1 MIAGSTGSGKS
12 ICLNGI
18 IVSLL
23 YKYSPEELRFILI
36 DPKKVEFTTYEG
48 LPHLL
53 IDEIICE
60 NEKALKALQWMV
72 DEMERRYV
80 IFSETGVRD
89 IASYNAVVDPNLTE
103 RLPRIVLVI
112 DELADFMMYN
122 KNEVEAKIK
131 KLTAKAR
138 AAGIHLILAT
148 QRPSVN
154 VITGDIKSNIT
165 ALSEISP
172 AEVRARARSEA
183 ETKAAE
189 AHAAIRAAEAMGAK
203 VITSKP
209 APSPEASIHSN
220 PKVIDLNEFD
230 DEDDE
235 LDYGDEY
242 DEEETLKEEKPKA
255 GKKPASGFSIFLL
268 AIMVLL
274 LLFLLIC
281 LVVMLMKCGI
291 IPGADSGLVRG
302 FAIWFNS
309 HLFPLF

>member
-1 MIAGSTGSGKS
+1 MTQDTQK
-12 ICLNGI
+12 
-18 IVSLL
+18 LL
-23 YKYSPEELRFILI
+23 ELLSQYIG
-36 DPKKVEFTTYEG
+36 DVYAE
-48 LPHLL
+48 
-53 IDEIICE
+53 
-60 NEKALKALQWMV
+60 ALQYTNDPAAAKEV
-72 DEMERRYV
+72 TRRV
-80 IFSETGVRD
+80 MTLLKRSQEAGL
-89 IASYNAVVDPNLTE
+89 AVNPSMAKRLTE
-103 RLPRIVLVI
+103 DCCREREYYENRRATFVNGTI
-112 DELADFMMYN
+112 ADMPDF
-122 KNEVEAKIK
+122 
-131 KLTAKAR
+131 
-138 AAGIHLILAT
+138 
-148 QRPSVN
+148 
-154 VITGDIKSNIT
+154 DT

-220 PKVIDLNEFD
+220 PEVIDLNDFD

-242 DEEETLKEEKPKA
+242 DEEETLKEEKPRREKPKA

-274 LLFLLIC
+274 LFLLIC

-291 IPGADSGLVRG
+291 IPCADSHFVRS

>member
-1 MIAGSTGSGKS
+1 MAQDTQK
-12 ICLNGI
+12 LRE
-18 IVSLL
+18 LL
-23 YKYSPEELRFILI
+23 QQYIGDVYAE
-36 DPKKVEFTTYEG
+36 
-48 LPHLL
+48 
-53 IDEIICE
+53 
-60 NEKALKALQWMV
+60 ALQYTNDPAAAKEVTRRVMTLLKRSQEAGLAV
-72 DEMERRYV
+72 NPSMAKRLTQDCCREREYYENRRATFV
-80 IFSETGVRD
+80 NGT
-89 IASYNAVVDPNLTE
+89 IADMP
-103 RLPRIVLVI
+103 
-112 DELADFMMYN
+112 DF
-122 KNEVEAKIK
+122 
-131 KLTAKAR
+131 
-138 AAGIHLILAT
+138 
-148 QRPSVN
+148 
-154 VITGDIKSNIT
+154 DT

-172 AEVRARARSEA
+172 AEVQARARSEA

-209 APSPEASIHSN
+209 APSPGASIHSN
-220 PKVIDLNEFD
+220 PEVIDLNEFD

-235 LDYGDEY
+235 LDYGYDYDDEY
-242 DEEETLKEEKPKA
+242 DEEETPDEEKPRREKPKA

-291 IPGADSGLVRG
+291 ISGADSHFVRS

>member
-1 MIAGSTGSGKS
+1 MAQDTQK
-12 ICLNGI
+12 LRE
-18 IVSLL
+18 LL
-23 YKYSPEELRFILI
+23 SQYIGDVYAE
-36 DPKKVEFTTYEG
+36 
-48 LPHLL
+48 
-53 IDEIICE
+53 
-60 NEKALKALQWMV
+60 ALQYTNDPAAAKEV
-72 DEMERRYV
+72 TRRV
-80 IFSETGVRD
+80 MALLKRSQEAGL
-89 IASYNAVVDPNLTE
+89 AVNPSMAKRLTE
-103 RLPRIVLVI
+103 DCCREREYYENRRATFVNGTI
-112 DELADFMMYN
+112 ADMPDF
-122 KNEVEAKIK
+122 
-131 KLTAKAR
+131 
-138 AAGIHLILAT
+138 
-148 QRPSVN
+148 
-154 VITGDIKSNIT
+154 DT

-209 APSPEASIHSN
+209 APSPGASIHSN
-220 PKVIDLNEFD
+220 PEVIDLNEFD

-242 DEEETLKEEKPKA
+242 DEEETLKEEKPRREKPKA

-309 HLFPLF
+309 HLFTLF

>member
-1 MIAGSTGSGKS
+1 MAQDTQK
-12 ICLNGI
+12 LRE
-18 IVSLL
+18 LL
-23 YKYSPEELRFILI
+23 SQYIGDVYAE
-36 DPKKVEFTTYEG
+36 
-48 LPHLL
+48 
-53 IDEIICE
+53 
-60 NEKALKALQWMV
+60 ALQYTNDPAAAKEVTRRVMTLLKRSQEAGLAV
-72 DEMERRYV
+72 NPSMAKRLTKDCCREREYYENRRATFV
-80 IFSETGVRD
+80 NGT
-89 IASYNAVVDPNLTE
+89 IADMP
-103 RLPRIVLVI
+103 
-112 DELADFMMYN
+112 DF
-122 KNEVEAKIK
+122 
-131 KLTAKAR
+131 
-138 AAGIHLILAT
+138 
-148 QRPSVN
+148 
-154 VITGDIKSNIT
+154 DT

-172 AEVRARARSEA
+172 AEVQARARSEA

-209 APSPEASIHSN
+209 APSSGASKHSN
-220 PKVIDLNEFD
+220 PEVIDLNEFD

-242 DEEETLKEEKPKA
+242 DEEETLKEEKPPREKPKA
-255 GKKPASGFSIFLL
+255 WKKPASGFSIFLL

-291 IPGADSGLVRG
+291 IPGADSHFVRS

>member
-1 MIAGSTGSGKS
+1 MAQDTQK
-12 ICLNGI
+12 LRE
-18 IVSLL
+18 LL
-23 YKYSPEELRFILI
+23 QQYIGDVYAE
-36 DPKKVEFTTYEG
+36 
-48 LPHLL
+48 
-53 IDEIICE
+53 
-60 NEKALKALQWMV
+60 ALQYTNDPAAAKEVTRRVMTLLKRSQEAGLAV
-72 DEMERRYV
+72 NPSMARRLTQDCCRERDYYENRRATFV
-80 IFSETGVRD
+80 NGT
-89 IASYNAVVDPNLTE
+89 IADMP
-103 RLPRIVLVI
+103 
-112 DELADFMMYN
+112 DF
-122 KNEVEAKIK
+122 
-131 KLTAKAR
+131 
-138 AAGIHLILAT
+138 
-148 QRPSVN
+148 
-154 VITGDIKSNIT
+154 DT

-172 AEVRARARSEA
+172 AEVQARARSEA

-209 APSPEASIHSN
+209 APSPGASIHSD
-220 PKVIDLNEFD
+220 PEVIDLNEFD

-235 LDYGDEY
+235 LDYGDDYDDEY
-242 DEEETLKEEKPKA
+242 DEEETLDEEKSRREKPKA

-291 IPGADSGLVRG
+291 IPGADSHFVRS

>member
-1 MIAGSTGSGKS
+1 MAQDTQK
-12 ICLNGI
+12 LRE
-18 IVSLL
+18 LL
-23 YKYSPEELRFILI
+23 QQYIGDVYAE
-36 DPKKVEFTTYEG
+36 
-48 LPHLL
+48 
-53 IDEIICE
+53 
-60 NEKALKALQWMV
+60 ALQYTNDPAAAKEVTRRVMTLLKRSQEAGLAV
-72 DEMERRYV
+72 NPSMAKRLTQDCCREREYYENRRATFV
-80 IFSETGVRD
+80 NGT
-89 IASYNAVVDPNLTE
+89 IADMP
-103 RLPRIVLVI
+103 
-112 DELADFMMYN
+112 DF
-122 KNEVEAKIK
+122 
-131 KLTAKAR
+131 
-138 AAGIHLILAT
+138 
-148 QRPSVN
+148 
-154 VITGDIKSNIT
+154 DT

-172 AEVRARARSEA
+172 AEVQARARSEA

-209 APSPEASIHSN
+209 APSPGASIHSD
-220 PKVIDLNEFD
+220 PEVIDLNEFD

-242 DEEETLKEEKPKA
+242 DEEYDEEETLKEEKPRRE
-255 GKKPASGFSIFLL
+255 KPASGFSIFLL

-291 IPGADSGLVRG
+291 IPGADSHFVRS

>member
-1 MIAGSTGSGKS
+1 MAQDTQK
-12 ICLNGI
+12 LRE
-18 IVSLL
+18 LL
-23 YKYSPEELRFILI
+23 SQYIGDVYAE
-36 DPKKVEFTTYEG
+36 
-48 LPHLL
+48 
-53 IDEIICE
+53 
-60 NEKALKALQWMV
+60 ALQYTNDPAAAKEVTRRVMTLLKRSQEAGLAV
-72 DEMERRYV
+72 NPSMARRLTQDCCREREYYEDRRATFV
-80 IFSETGVRD
+80 NGT
-89 IASYNAVVDPNLTE
+89 IADMP
-103 RLPRIVLVI
+103 
-112 DELADFMMYN
+112 DF
-122 KNEVEAKIK
+122 
-131 KLTAKAR
+131 
-138 AAGIHLILAT
+138 
-148 QRPSVN
+148 
-154 VITGDIKSNIT
+154 DT

-209 APSPEASIHSN
+209 APSPGVSIHSN
-220 PKVIDLNEFD
+220 PEVIDLNEFD

-242 DEEETLKEEKPKA
+242 DEEETLKEEKPRREKPKA

-268 AIMVLL
+268 AIMVL

>member
-1 MIAGSTGSGKS
+1 MAQDTQK
-12 ICLNGI
+12 LRE
-18 IVSLL
+18 LL
-23 YKYSPEELRFILI
+23 SQYIGDVYAE
-36 DPKKVEFTTYEG
+36 
-48 LPHLL
+48 
-53 IDEIICE
+53 
-60 NEKALKALQWMV
+60 ALQYTNDPAAAKEVTRRVMTLLKRSQEAGLAV
-72 DEMERRYV
+72 NPSMAKRLTKDCCREREYYENRRATFV
-80 IFSETGVRD
+80 NGT
-89 IASYNAVVDPNLTE
+89 IADMP
-103 RLPRIVLVI
+103 
-112 DELADFMMYN
+112 DF
-122 KNEVEAKIK
+122 
-131 KLTAKAR
+131 
-138 AAGIHLILAT
+138 
-148 QRPSVN
+148 
-154 VITGDIKSNIT
+154 DT

-172 AEVRARARSEA
+172 AEVQARARSEA

-209 APSPEASIHSN
+209 APSSGASIHSN
-220 PKVIDLNEFD
+220 PEVIDLNEFD

-235 LDYGDEY
+235 LDYSDEY
-242 DEEETLKEEKPKA
+242 DEEETLKEEKPRREKPKA

-291 IPGADSGLVRG
+291 IPGADSGLVRS

>member
-1 MIAGSTGSGKS
+1 MAQDTQK
-12 ICLNGI
+12 LRE
-18 IVSLL
+18 LL
-23 YKYSPEELRFILI
+23 SQYIGDVYAE
-36 DPKKVEFTTYEG
+36 
-48 LPHLL
+48 
-53 IDEIICE
+53 
-60 NEKALKALQWMV
+60 ALQYTNDPAAAKEVTRRVMTLLKRSQEAGLAV
-72 DEMERRYV
+72 NPSMAKRLTKDCCREREYYENRRATFV
-80 IFSETGVRD
+80 NGT
-89 IASYNAVVDPNLTE
+89 IADMP
-103 RLPRIVLVI
+103 
-112 DELADFMMYN
+112 DF
-122 KNEVEAKIK
+122 
-131 KLTAKAR
+131 
-138 AAGIHLILAT
+138 
-148 QRPSVN
+148 
-154 VITGDIKSNIT
+154 DT

-220 PKVIDLNEFD
+220 PEVIDLNEFD

-242 DEEETLKEEKPKA
+242 EDEYDEEETLDKEKPRREKPRA

>member
-1 MIAGSTGSGKS
+1 MAQDTQK
-12 ICLNGI
+12 LRE
-18 IVSLL
+18 LL
-23 YKYSPEELRFILI
+23 SQYIGDVYAE
-36 DPKKVEFTTYEG
+36 
-48 LPHLL
+48 
-53 IDEIICE
+53 
-60 NEKALKALQWMV
+60 ALQYTNDPAAAKEVTRRVMTLLKRSQEAGLAV
-72 DEMERRYV
+72 NPSMARRLTQDCCREREYYEDRRATFV
-80 IFSETGVRD
+80 NGT
-89 IASYNAVVDPNLTE
+89 IADMP
-103 RLPRIVLVI
+103 
-112 DELADFMMYN
+112 DF
-122 KNEVEAKIK
+122 
-131 KLTAKAR
+131 
-138 AAGIHLILAT
+138 
-148 QRPSVN
+148 
-154 VITGDIKSNIT
+154 DT

-209 APSPEASIHSN
+209 APSPGASIHSN
-220 PKVIDLNEFD
+220 PEVIDLNEF
-230 DEDDE
+230 DDE

-242 DEEETLKEEKPKA
+242 DEEEETLKEEKPPREKPKA

-291 IPGADSGLVRG
+291 IPGADSHFVRS

>member
-1 MIAGSTGSGKS
+1 MAQDTQK
-12 ICLNGI
+12 LRE
-18 IVSLL
+18 LL
-23 YKYSPEELRFILI
+23 QKYIGDVYAE
-36 DPKKVEFTTYEG
+36 
-48 LPHLL
+48 
-53 IDEIICE
+53 
-60 NEKALKALQWMV
+60 ALQYTNDPAAAKEVTRRVMTLLKRSQEAGLAV
-72 DEMERRYV
+72 NPSMARRLTQDCCRERDYYENRRATFV
-80 IFSETGVRD
+80 NGT
-89 IASYNAVVDPNLTE
+89 IADMP
-103 RLPRIVLVI
+103 
-112 DELADFMMYN
+112 DF
-122 KNEVEAKIK
+122 
-131 KLTAKAR
+131 
-138 AAGIHLILAT
+138 
-148 QRPSVN
+148 
-154 VITGDIKSNIT
+154 DT

-172 AEVRARARSEA
+172 AEVQARARSEA

-209 APSPEASIHSN
+209 APSPGASIHSN
-220 PKVIDLNEFD
+220 PEVIDLNEFD

-242 DEEETLKEEKPKA
+242 DDEYDEEETPDEEKPRREKPKA

-291 IPGADSGLVRG
+291 IPGADSHFVRS

>member
-1 MIAGSTGSGKS
+1 MAQDTQK
-12 ICLNGI
+12 LRE
-18 IVSLL
+18 LL
-23 YKYSPEELRFILI
+23 QQYIGDVYAE
-36 DPKKVEFTTYEG
+36 
-48 LPHLL
+48 
-53 IDEIICE
+53 
-60 NEKALKALQWMV
+60 ALQYTNDPAAAKEVTRRVMTLLKRSQEAGLAV
-72 DEMERRYV
+72 NPSMAKRLTQDCCREREYYENRRATFV
-80 IFSETGVRD
+80 NGT
-89 IASYNAVVDPNLTE
+89 IADMP
-103 RLPRIVLVI
+103 
-112 DELADFMMYN
+112 DF
-122 KNEVEAKIK
+122 
-131 KLTAKAR
+131 
-138 AAGIHLILAT
+138 
-148 QRPSVN
+148 
-154 VITGDIKSNIT
+154 DT

-172 AEVRARARSEA
+172 AEVQARARSEA

-209 APSPEASIHSN
+209 APPPGASIHSD
-220 PKVIDLNEFD
+220 PEVIDLNEFD

-235 LDYGDEY
+235 LDYGDDYDDEY
-242 DEEETLKEEKPKA
+242 DEEETPDEEKPRREKPKA

-291 IPGADSGLVRG
+291 IPGADSHFVRS

>member
-1 MIAGSTGSGKS
+1 MAQDTQK
-12 ICLNGI
+12 LRE
-18 IVSLL
+18 LL
-23 YKYSPEELRFILI
+23 SQYIGDVYAE
-36 DPKKVEFTTYEG
+36 
-48 LPHLL
+48 
-53 IDEIICE
+53 
-60 NEKALKALQWMV
+60 ALQYTNDPAAAREVTRRVMALLKRSQEAGLAV
-72 DEMERRYV
+72 NPSMARRLTQDCCREREYYEDRRATFV
-80 IFSETGVRD
+80 NGT
-89 IASYNAVVDPNLTE
+89 IADMP
-103 RLPRIVLVI
+103 
-112 DELADFMMYN
+112 DF
-122 KNEVEAKIK
+122 
-131 KLTAKAR
+131 
-138 AAGIHLILAT
+138 
-148 QRPSVN
+148 
-154 VITGDIKSNIT
+154 DT

-209 APSPEASIHSN
+209 APSPGASIHSN
-220 PKVIDLNEFD
+220 PEVIDLNEFD

-235 LDYGDEY
+235 LDYDDEY
-242 DEEETLKEEKPKA
+242 DEEETLKEEKPRREKPKA
-255 GKKPASGFSIFLL
+255 WKKPASGFSIFLL

-291 IPGADSGLVRG
+291 IPGADSHFVRS

>member
-1 MIAGSTGSGKS
+1 MAQDTQK
-12 ICLNGI
+12 LRE
-18 IVSLL
+18 LL
-23 YKYSPEELRFILI
+23 QQYIGDVYAE
-36 DPKKVEFTTYEG
+36 
-48 LPHLL
+48 
-53 IDEIICE
+53 
-60 NEKALKALQWMV
+60 ALQYTNDPAAAKEVTRRVMTLLKRSQEAGLAV
-72 DEMERRYV
+72 NPSMARRLTQDCCRERDYYENRRATFV
-80 IFSETGVRD
+80 NGT
-89 IASYNAVVDPNLTE
+89 IADMP
-103 RLPRIVLVI
+103 
-112 DELADFMMYN
+112 DF
-122 KNEVEAKIK
+122 
-131 KLTAKAR
+131 
-138 AAGIHLILAT
+138 
-148 QRPSVN
+148 
-154 VITGDIKSNIT
+154 DT

-172 AEVRARARSEA
+172 AEVQARARSEA

-209 APSPEASIHSN
+209 APSPGASIHSN
-220 PKVIDLNEFD
+220 PEVIDLNEFD

-235 LDYGDEY
+235 LDYGDDYDDEY
-242 DEEETLKEEKPKA
+242 DEEETPDEEKPRIEKPKA

-291 IPGADSGLVRG
+291 IPGADSHFVRS

>member
-1 MIAGSTGSGKS
+1 MAQDTQK
-12 ICLNGI
+12 LRE
-18 IVSLL
+18 LL
-23 YKYSPEELRFILI
+23 QQYIGDVYAE
-36 DPKKVEFTTYEG
+36 
-48 LPHLL
+48 
-53 IDEIICE
+53 
-60 NEKALKALQWMV
+60 ALQYTNDPAAAKEVTRRVMTLLKRSQEAGLAV
-72 DEMERRYV
+72 NPSMAKRLTQDCCREREYYENRRATFV
-80 IFSETGVRD
+80 NGT
-89 IASYNAVVDPNLTE
+89 IADMP
-103 RLPRIVLVI
+103 
-112 DELADFMMYN
+112 DF
-122 KNEVEAKIK
+122 
-131 KLTAKAR
+131 
-138 AAGIHLILAT
+138 
-148 QRPSVN
+148 
-154 VITGDIKSNIT
+154 DT

-172 AEVRARARSEA
+172 AEVQARARSEA

-209 APSPEASIHSN
+209 APSPGASIHSN
-220 PKVIDLNEFD
+220 PEVIDLNEFD

-235 LDYGDEY
+235 LDYGDDYDDEY
-242 DEEETLKEEKPKA
+242 DEEETLDEEKSRREKPKA

-291 IPGADSGLVRG
+291 IPGADSHFVRS

>member
-1 MIAGSTGSGKS
+1 MAQDTQK
-12 ICLNGI
+12 LRE
-18 IVSLL
+18 LL
-23 YKYSPEELRFILI
+23 QQYIGDVYAE
-36 DPKKVEFTTYEG
+36 
-48 LPHLL
+48 
-53 IDEIICE
+53 
-60 NEKALKALQWMV
+60 ALQYTNDPAAAKEVTRRVMTLLKRSQEAGLAV
-72 DEMERRYV
+72 NPSMAKRLTQDCCREREYYENRRATFV
-80 IFSETGVRD
+80 NGT
-89 IASYNAVVDPNLTE
+89 IADMP
-103 RLPRIVLVI
+103 
-112 DELADFMMYN
+112 DF
-122 KNEVEAKIK
+122 
-131 KLTAKAR
+131 
-138 AAGIHLILAT
+138 
-148 QRPSVN
+148 
-154 VITGDIKSNIT
+154 DT

-172 AEVRARARSEA
+172 AEVQARARSEA

-209 APSPEASIHSN
+209 APPPGASIHSN
-220 PKVIDLNEFD
+220 PEVIDLNEFD

-242 DEEETLKEEKPKA
+242 DDEEETPDEEKPRREKPRA

-291 IPGADSGLVRG
+291 IPGADSHFVRS

>member
-1 MIAGSTGSGKS
+1 MAQDTQRLRELLSQYIGDVYAG
-12 ICLNGI
+12 
-18 IVSLL
+18 
-23 YKYSPEELRFILI
+23 
-36 DPKKVEFTTYEG
+36 
-48 LPHLL
+48 
-53 IDEIICE
+53 
-60 NEKALKALQWMV
+60 ALQYTNDPAAAKEV
-72 DEMERRYV
+72 TRRV
-80 IFSETGVRD
+80 MTLLKRSQEAGL
-89 IASYNAVVDPNLTE
+89 AVNPSMAKRLTE
-103 RLPRIVLVI
+103 DCCREREYYENRRATFVNGTI
-112 DELADFMMYN
+112 ADMPDF
-122 KNEVEAKIK
+122 
-131 KLTAKAR
+131 
-138 AAGIHLILAT
+138 
-148 QRPSVN
+148 
-154 VITGDIKSNIT
+154 DT

-172 AEVRARARSEA
+172 AEVQARARSEA

-209 APSPEASIHSN
+209 APSPGASIHSN
-220 PKVIDLNEFD
+220 PEVIDLNEFD
-230 DEDDE
+230 DDDDE

-242 DEEETLKEEKPKA
+242 DEEETLKEEKPPREKPKA

-291 IPGADSGLVRG
+291 IPGADSGLVRS

>member
-1 MIAGSTGSGKS
+1 MAQDTQKLRELLSQYIGDVYAG
-12 ICLNGI
+12 
-18 IVSLL
+18 
-23 YKYSPEELRFILI
+23 
-36 DPKKVEFTTYEG
+36 
-48 LPHLL
+48 
-53 IDEIICE
+53 
-60 NEKALKALQWMV
+60 ALQYTNDPAAAKEV
-72 DEMERRYV
+72 TRRV
-80 IFSETGVRD
+80 MTLLKRSQEAGL
-89 IASYNAVVDPNLTE
+89 AVNPSMAKRLTE
-103 RLPRIVLVI
+103 DCCREREYYENRRATFVNGTI
-112 DELADFMMYN
+112 ADMPDF
-122 KNEVEAKIK
+122 
-131 KLTAKAR
+131 
-138 AAGIHLILAT
+138 
-148 QRPSVN
+148 
-154 VITGDIKSNIT
+154 DT

-220 PKVIDLNEFD
+220 PEVIDLNEFD

-242 DEEETLKEEKPKA
+242 DEEEALKEEKPRREKPKA
-255 GKKPASGFSIFLL
+255 WKKPASGFSIFLL

-274 LLFLLIC
+274 LLFLLLC
-281 LVVMLMKCGI
+281 LGVMLMKCGI
-291 IPGADSGLVRG
+291 IPGADSHFVRS

>member
-1 MIAGSTGSGKS
+1 MAQDTQK
-12 ICLNGI
+12 LRE
-18 IVSLL
+18 LL
-23 YKYSPEELRFILI
+23 QQYIGDVYAE
-36 DPKKVEFTTYEG
+36 
-48 LPHLL
+48 
-53 IDEIICE
+53 
-60 NEKALKALQWMV
+60 ALQYTNDPAAAKEVTRRVMTLLKRSQEAGLAV
-72 DEMERRYV
+72 NPSMAKRLTQDCCREREYYENRRATFV
-80 IFSETGVRD
+80 NGT
-89 IASYNAVVDPNLTE
+89 IADMP
-103 RLPRIVLVI
+103 
-112 DELADFMMYN
+112 DF
-122 KNEVEAKIK
+122 
-131 KLTAKAR
+131 
-138 AAGIHLILAT
+138 
-148 QRPSVN
+148 
-154 VITGDIKSNIT
+154 DT

-172 AEVRARARSEA
+172 AEVQARARSEA

-209 APSPEASIHSN
+209 APSPGASIHSD
-220 PKVIDLNEFD
+220 PEVIDLNEFD

-242 DEEETLKEEKPKA
+242 DDEEETPDEEKPRREKPKA

-291 IPGADSGLVRG
+291 IPGADSHFVRS

>member
-1 MIAGSTGSGKS
+1 MAQDTQK
-12 ICLNGI
+12 LRE
-18 IVSLL
+18 LL
-23 YKYSPEELRFILI
+23 QQYIGDVYAE
-36 DPKKVEFTTYEG
+36 
-48 LPHLL
+48 
-53 IDEIICE
+53 
-60 NEKALKALQWMV
+60 ALQYTNDPAAAKEVTRRVMTLLKRSQEAGLAV
-72 DEMERRYV
+72 NPSMARRLTQDCCRERDYYENRRATFV
-80 IFSETGVRD
+80 NGT
-89 IASYNAVVDPNLTE
+89 IADMP
-103 RLPRIVLVI
+103 
-112 DELADFMMYN
+112 DF
-122 KNEVEAKIK
+122 
-131 KLTAKAR
+131 
-138 AAGIHLILAT
+138 
-148 QRPSVN
+148 
-154 VITGDIKSNIT
+154 DT

-172 AEVRARARSEA
+172 AEVQARARSEA

-209 APSPEASIHSN
+209 APSPGASIHSD
-220 PKVIDLNEFD
+220 PEVIDLNEFD

-235 LDYGDEY
+235 LDYGDDYDDEY
-242 DEEETLKEEKPKA
+242 DEEETPDEEKPRIEKPKA

-291 IPGADSGLVRG
+291 IPGADSHFVRS

>member
-1 MIAGSTGSGKS
+1 MAQDTQKLRELLSQYIGDVYAG
-12 ICLNGI
+12 
-18 IVSLL
+18 
-23 YKYSPEELRFILI
+23 
-36 DPKKVEFTTYEG
+36 
-48 LPHLL
+48 
-53 IDEIICE
+53 
-60 NEKALKALQWMV
+60 ALQFTNDPV
-72 DEMERRYV
+72 AAKEVTRRV
-80 IFSETGVRD
+80 MTLLKRSQEAGL
-89 IASYNAVVDPNLTE
+89 AVNPSMAKRLTE
-103 RLPRIVLVI
+103 DCCREREYYENRRATFVNGTI
-112 DELADFMMYN
+112 ADMPDF
-122 KNEVEAKIK
+122 
-131 KLTAKAR
+131 
-138 AAGIHLILAT
+138 
-148 QRPSVN
+148 
-154 VITGDIKSNIT
+154 DT

-209 APSPEASIHSN
+209 APMPTRTDPE
-220 PKVIDLNEFD
+220 VIDLNEFD

-235 LDYGDEY
+235 DDYGDEY
-242 DEEETLKEEKPKA
+242 GEEETLKEEKPRREKPKA

-291 IPGADSGLVRG
+291 IPGADSHFVRS

>member
-1 MIAGSTGSGKS
+1 MAQDTQK
-12 ICLNGI
+12 LRE
-18 IVSLL
+18 LL
-23 YKYSPEELRFILI
+23 QQYIGDVYAE
-36 DPKKVEFTTYEG
+36 
-48 LPHLL
+48 
-53 IDEIICE
+53 
-60 NEKALKALQWMV
+60 ALQYTNDPAAAKEVTRRVMTLLKRSQEAGLAV
-72 DEMERRYV
+72 NPSMARRLTQDCCREREYYENRRATFV
-80 IFSETGVRD
+80 NGT
-89 IASYNAVVDPNLTE
+89 IADMP
-103 RLPRIVLVI
+103 
-112 DELADFMMYN
+112 DF
-122 KNEVEAKIK
+122 
-131 KLTAKAR
+131 
-138 AAGIHLILAT
+138 
-148 QRPSVN
+148 
-154 VITGDIKSNIT
+154 DT

-172 AEVRARARSEA
+172 AEVQARARSEA

-209 APSPEASIHSN
+209 APSPGASIHSD
-220 PKVIDLNEFD
+220 PEVIDLNEFD

-235 LDYGDEY
+235 LDYDDDYGDEYDDEY
-242 DEEETLKEEKPKA
+242 DEEETPDEEKPRREKPRA

-291 IPGADSGLVRG
+291 IPGADSHFVRS

>member
-1 MIAGSTGSGKS
+1 MTQDTQK
-12 ICLNGI
+12 LRE
-18 IVSLL
+18 LL
-23 YKYSPEELRFILI
+23 SQYIGDVYAE
-36 DPKKVEFTTYEG
+36 
-48 LPHLL
+48 
-53 IDEIICE
+53 
-60 NEKALKALQWMV
+60 ALQYTNDPAAAKEV
-72 DEMERRYV
+72 TRRV
-80 IFSETGVRD
+80 MTLLKRSQEAGL
-89 IASYNAVVDPNLTE
+89 AVNPSMAKRLTE
-103 RLPRIVLVI
+103 DCCREREYYENRRATFVNGTI
-112 DELADFMMYN
+112 ADMPDF
-122 KNEVEAKIK
+122 
-131 KLTAKAR
+131 
-138 AAGIHLILAT
+138 
-148 QRPSVN
+148 
-154 VITGDIKSNIT
+154 DT

-220 PKVIDLNEFD
+220 PEVIDLNDFD

-242 DEEETLKEEKPKA
+242 DEEETLKEEKPRREKPKA

-274 LLFLLIC
+274 LLFLLLC
-281 LVVMLMKCGI
+281 LGVMLMKCGI
-291 IPGADSGLVRG
+291 LPGADSYLVRG

>member
-1 MIAGSTGSGKS
+1 MAQDTQK
-12 ICLNGI
+12 LRE
-18 IVSLL
+18 LL
-23 YKYSPEELRFILI
+23 QQYIGDVYAE
-36 DPKKVEFTTYEG
+36 
-48 LPHLL
+48 
-53 IDEIICE
+53 
-60 NEKALKALQWMV
+60 ALQYTNDPAAAKEVTRRVMTLLKRSQEAGLAV
-72 DEMERRYV
+72 NPSMAKRLTQDCCREREYYENRRATFV
-80 IFSETGVRD
+80 NGT
-89 IASYNAVVDPNLTE
+89 IADMP
-103 RLPRIVLVI
+103 
-112 DELADFMMYN
+112 DF
-122 KNEVEAKIK
+122 
-131 KLTAKAR
+131 
-138 AAGIHLILAT
+138 
-148 QRPSVN
+148 
-154 VITGDIKSNIT
+154 DT

-172 AEVRARARSEA
+172 AEVQARARSEA

-209 APSPEASIHSN
+209 APPPGASIHSD
-220 PKVIDLNEFD
+220 PEVIDLNEFD

-235 LDYGDEY
+235 LDYGDDYDDEY
-242 DEEETLKEEKPKA
+242 DEEETLDEEKSRREKPKA

-291 IPGADSGLVRG
+291 IPGADSHFVRS

>member
-1 MIAGSTGSGKS
+1 MAQDTQK
-12 ICLNGI
+12 LRE
-18 IVSLL
+18 LL
-23 YKYSPEELRFILI
+23 SQYIGDVYAE
-36 DPKKVEFTTYEG
+36 
-48 LPHLL
+48 
-53 IDEIICE
+53 
-60 NEKALKALQWMV
+60 ALQYTNDPAAAKEV
-72 DEMERRYV
+72 TRRV
-80 IFSETGVRD
+80 MTLLKRSQEAGL
-89 IASYNAVVDPNLTE
+89 AVNPSMAKRLTE
-103 RLPRIVLVI
+103 DCCREREYYENRRATFVNGTI
-112 DELADFMMYN
+112 ADMPDF
-122 KNEVEAKIK
+122 
-131 KLTAKAR
+131 
-138 AAGIHLILAT
+138 
-148 QRPSVN
+148 
-154 VITGDIKSNIT
+154 DT

-172 AEVRARARSEA
+172 AEVQARARSEA

-209 APSPEASIHSN
+209 APSPRASIHSN
-220 PKVIDLNEFD
+220 PEVIDLNEFD

-242 DEEETLKEEKPKA
+242 DEEEETLDEYDEEETLKEEKPRREKPKA